1 MRVRTPYF
9 LVHLLGLITFVW
21 PFLFSRASASFL
33 HGGNGL
39 WLALALSVL
48 AIFLLAQQVSAQ
60 LLDSKVIAIIGI
72 LAAVISSLRLLGAGA
87 IGIEPIWFILILSA
101 RALGPK
107 IGLSL
112 AMVSITAS
120 AFVTGGVGPWLSYQI
135 LAAGWIAYGVRLVPG
150 NLKDRFE
157 ILALAGYAVI
167 ASFLFGILMD
177 LQLWPWLAGIDS
189 QLSFQEGA
197 SIASNTSRF
206 LLFHFATSMTWDI
219 PRALLTATLI
229 LLTGRAVLV
238 ALRRTMIRL
247 NVRGIQQVVP
257 A

>member
-1 MRVRTPYF
+1 
-9 LVHLLGLITFVW
+9 
-21 PFLFSRASASFL
+21 
-33 HGGNGL
+33 
-39 WLALALSVL
+39 
-48 AIFLLAQQVSAQ
+48 
-60 LLDSKVIAIIGI
+60 
-72 LAAVISSLRLLGAGA
+72 
-87 IGIEPIWFILILSA
+87 
-101 RALGPK
+101 
-107 IGLSL
+107 
-112 AMVSITAS
+112 MVSITAS

-206 LLFHFATSMTWDI
+206 LLFHFATSMAWDI